1 MSKLVTQLSIAAIA
15 VLALMVGIT
24 LATGVSQE
32 TFEISLAP
40 ASYGAGLREY
50 ALPLRALF
58 GLDSVFLILYAT
70 LFVVFAQVIATP
82 PWRGILHIAT
92 GAMLATAVLDMIE
105 DHHIL
110 ALLRAAVRGDDPS
123 AGAITAEHVI
133 SQVKFHLGYL
143 GEVMIGLALPRRTTA
158 AKVLS
163 FLLVVGTLVQGAWLY
178 AAPDAALPAGNV
190 GRWIGFFIGFALII
204 RVARRPGGVASATDV
219 PA

>member
-1 MSKLVTQLSIAAIA
+1 MSKLITQLALAAIV
-15 VLALMVGIT
+15 VLAIMVGIT

-40 ASYGAGLREY
+40 TDYGAGLREF

-58 GLDSVFLILYAT
+58 GLDSAFLILYTT
-70 LFVVFAQVIATP
+70 LFVVFAQHIATP
-82 PWRGILHIAT
+82 PWRLVLGIAT
-92 GAMLATAVLDMIE
+92 GAILAAAVLDMIE

-110 ALLRAAVRGDDPS
+110 AMLRAAVRGDDPS
-123 AGAITAEHVI
+123 AGEIAAEHVI
-133 SQVKFHLGYL
+133 SQVKFHVAYL
-143 GEVMIGLALPRRTTA
+143 GEVLIGLALPRRTTA
-158 AKVLS
+158 AKVLA

-190 GRWIGFFIGFALII
+190 GRWIGFFVGFGLII
-204 RVARRPGGVASATDV
+204 RVARRPGVAAAATDA